1 MVQRKS
7 ERGLYDTS
15 KHIKKKD
22 RVKKIL
28 LTYMM
33 LACAITMIAQTS
45 SYQRLIRQAVTA
57 MEDDSLQLAERLFRQ
72 ALKESPQAQGNVI
85 VWGHLASIA
94 ERTGR
99 EAEALEDYRQALAL
113 APDTKGLL
121 LGRGSLYLKMGNES
135 RALADYNE
143 VLDKDPD
150 HAEALLMRAYIK
162 QRQHLLKEAR
172 ADFEHL
178 LRMNPMHEQALLG
191 LALVNDNDRR
201 PQEAMEKINLAID
214 LYPTHAAGY
223 AIRAGMEFDR
233 KLYELAEADYG
244 KAIELEP
251 ENRSFRLA
259 RANFYT
265 RTKRKRL
272 AREDVRIAAR
282 LGASPAEVAG
292 AAGLKAQ

>member
-1 MVQRKS
+1 MKHLFLVLFFFLPSTLLSQVTAPLPDG
-7 ERGLYDTS
+7 RGKGVS
-15 KHIKKKD
+15 P
-22 RVKKIL
+22 
-28 LTYMM
+28 
-33 LACAITMIAQTS
+33 S
-45 SYQRLIRQAVTA
+45 SYQLLVRQAVTA
-57 MEDDSLQLAERLFRQ
+57 MEDDSLQLAERLFKQ

-85 VWGHLASIA
+85 VWSHLASIA

-113 APDTKGLL
+113 APGTMGLL
-121 LGRGSLYLKMGNES
+121 LNRASLYLKMGNES

-143 VLDKDPD
+143 VLDKSPD
-150 HAEALLMRAYIK
+150 HAEALLMRAYIR
-162 QRQHLLKEAR
+162 QRQHLLKDAR
-172 ADFEHL
+172 ADYQKL
-178 LRMNPMHEQALLG
+178 LQQDPTHEQALLG

-201 PQEAMEKINLAID
+201 PHEAMETITRAID

-244 KAIELEP
+244 KAIEIEP
-251 ENRSFRLA
+251 ENVSFRLA

-265 RTKRKRL
+265 KTKRKRL

-292 AAGLKAQ
+292 AAGLKVKK